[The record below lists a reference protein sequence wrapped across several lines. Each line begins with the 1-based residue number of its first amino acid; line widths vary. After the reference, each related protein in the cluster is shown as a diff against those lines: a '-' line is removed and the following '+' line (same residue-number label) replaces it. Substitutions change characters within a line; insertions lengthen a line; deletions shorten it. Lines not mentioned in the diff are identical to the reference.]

1 MSTVSRESP
10 QLPEQTGIE
19 PAPGEYRVQAPAE
32 ISSLLR
38 QMLEQQIRITL
49 TSPAG
54 ATLNGRMC
62 LFDPD
67 LGVLGVDVMAHDPE
81 LQPLLASD
89 EIAATCYLDQ
99 IRVAFELEGPVLV
112 NGPRG
117 AVLRAPLPLM
127 LHRFQRRQSFRVKPS
142 SRTPQARL
150 RLDADPQGAEQRL
163 RIVDL
168 SVGGIALLLAAGD
181 GGVVPELGT
190 ELEAHV
196 ELDRENH
203 FRALLQLQHVSGAAG
218 DEKPSAGAAMP
229 AGLKLGFAWARLSPD
244 AQRQVQLFIDQ
255 TQRMNRL
262 LRKS

>member
-1 MSTVSRESP
+1 MSIVSTESP
-10 QLPEQTGIE
+10 LLPEETGVE

-32 ISSLLR
+32 IFSLLR
-38 QMLEQQIRITL
+38 QLLDQQVRITL

-67 LGVLGVDVMAHDPE
+67 LGVLGIDVMAHDPE
-81 LQPLLASD
+81 LQLLLASD
-89 EIAATCYLDQ
+89 EIAATGYLDQ

-112 NGPRG
+112 NGPHG
-117 AVLRAPLPLM
+117 AVLRAPLPLA

-142 SRTPQARL
+142 TRMPQARM
-150 RLDADPQGAEQRL
+150 RLDADPTGAEQRL

-168 SVGGIALLLAAGD
+168 SVGGIALLLPASE
-181 GGVVPELGT
+181 GGEAPELGT
-190 ELEAHV
+190 ELEAQV
-196 ELDRENH
+196 ELDRDNR
-203 FRALLQLQHVSGAAG
+203 FRALLHLQHISGAAG
-218 DEKPSAGAAMP
+218 DDKPAAGAAMP
-229 AGLKLGFAWARLSPD
+229 AGLKLGFAWASLAPD

>member
-1 MSTVSRESP
+1 MSIISRESP
-10 QLPEQTGIE
+10 SLPEETGVE

-32 ISSLLR
+32 IHSLLR
-38 QMLEQQIRITL
+38 QMLEQQVRITL

-54 ATLNGRMC
+54 AALTGRMC
-62 LFDPD
+62 LFDAD
-67 LGVLGVDVMAHDPE
+67 LGVLGIDVMAHDPQ
-81 LQPLLASD
+81 LQALLASD
-89 EIAATCYLDQ
+89 EVAATCYLDQ

-117 AVLRAPLPLM
+117 AVLRAPLPAV

-142 SRTPQARL
+142 TRMPQASL
-150 RLDADPQGAEQRL
+150 RLDADPLGAEQRL

-168 SVGGIALLLAAGD
+168 SVGGIALLLPAGEGGAA
-181 GGVVPELGT
+181 PEAGA
-190 ELEAHV
+190 EFDAHV
-196 ELDRENH
+196 ELDRDNH
-203 FRALLQLQHVSGAAG
+203 FSAVLRLQHISGAAG
-218 DEKPSAGAAMP
+218 DDKPAIGAAMP

-262 LRKS
+262 LRKA